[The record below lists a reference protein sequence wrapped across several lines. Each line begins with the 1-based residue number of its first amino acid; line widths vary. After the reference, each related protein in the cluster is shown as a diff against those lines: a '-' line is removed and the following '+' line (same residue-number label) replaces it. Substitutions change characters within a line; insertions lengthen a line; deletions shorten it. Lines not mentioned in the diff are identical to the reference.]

1 MNYELIN
8 NNKFFN
14 FNYLD
19 LHDKYENAINITKLY
34 SFKCKCKLNII
45 FKFCCK

>member
-1 MNYELIN
+1 MNYKLIN

-19 LHDKYENAINITKLY
+19 LHDKYENVINIIKRYL
-34 SFKCKCKLNII
+34 FKYKM
-45 FKFCCK
+45 